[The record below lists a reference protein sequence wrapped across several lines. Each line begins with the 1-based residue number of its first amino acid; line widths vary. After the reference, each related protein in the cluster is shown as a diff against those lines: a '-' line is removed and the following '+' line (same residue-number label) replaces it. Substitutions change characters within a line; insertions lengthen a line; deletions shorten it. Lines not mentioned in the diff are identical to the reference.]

1 MHRVLLLQKQLT
13 IYIKSKLTM
22 RKILLGIAI
31 TSALFTSCSSDDD
44 GNDPIN
50 QVEAPLTYTFMRDG
64 NSTVSF
70 TGQTARIKMAMELR
84 SALGDNSKTVEEL
97 QGMFA
102 HVAGDSDFSDAEL
115 NETGKNIRSKVAAS
129 KDYFS
134 ANTTVASEIK
144 NLMDSWISEQAT
156 TVFANWNETAT
167 AGTAGQ
173 LQQAGGGKMRYVNG
187 KGLELD
193 QAVAKT
199 LIGALMTDQM
209 LNHYL
214 STSVL
219 DEGSNIANNDNN
231 VVDDGTSHTTMEHK
245 WDEAYGYLYGNEIDP
260 SIPVLG
266 ADSFL
271 NTYLKQVDS
280 DPDFAGT
287 ASAVYDAL
295 KLGRAAIVAKNYS
308 VRDEQVKII
317 RENISIVPAVRAVHY
332 LQAGKAKMA
341 ADDTASAFH
350 ALSEAYGFINSLQ
363 FTRQPNTD
371 APYFTHDEVTVFM
384 ESLMEDNGF
393 WDVSADSLDAMSET
407 IASKFGFT
415 VAAAN

>member
-1 MHRVLLLQKQLT
+1 
-13 IYIKSKLTM
+13 M

-44 GNDPIN
+44 VNNPIN
-50 QVEAPLTYTFMRDG
+50 EVEAPLTYKFTRDG
-64 NSTVSF
+64 NSTVDF
-70 TGQTARIKMAMELR
+70 NGQTTRIQMAMELR
-84 SALGDNSKTVEEL
+84 SALKDNTKSAAEL
-97 QGMFA
+97 QAMFA
-102 HVAGDSDFSDAEL
+102 HLEGESDFSDTNL
-115 NETGKNIRSKVAAS
+115 NASGKNVRSKVAAS
-129 KDYFS
+129 KDYFA
-134 ANTTVASEIK
+134 ANTTVSNEIK
-144 NLMDSWISEQAT
+144 GLMDSWIEQQAT
-156 TVFANWNETAT
+156 TVFANWDVTAT

-173 LQQAGGGKMRYVNG
+173 LQQAGGGTMRYVDA

-199 LIGALMTDQM
+199 LIGGLMIDQM

-219 DEGSNIANNDNN
+219 DEASNIENNNN
-231 VVDDGTSHTTMEHK
+231 GVVDQGKFYTTMEHK
-245 WDEAYGYLYGNEIDP
+245 WDEGYGYLYGNEVDP
-260 SIPVLG
+260 SVPVLG

-287 ASAVYDAL
+287 AAEVYDAL
-295 KLGRAAIVAKNYS
+295 KLGRAAIVAKNYE
-308 VRDEQVKII
+308 VRDAQVAII

-332 LQAGKAKMA
+332 LQGGKIGMA
-341 ADDTASAFH
+341 AEDHAKAFH
-350 ALSEAYGFINSLQ
+350 ALSEALGFINSLQ

-371 APYFTHDEVTVFM
+371 TPYFTHAEVTAFM
-384 ESLMEDNGF
+384 DALMDGNGF
-393 WDVSADSLDAMSET
+393 WDVAPEVLDSMSEA

-415 VAAAN
+415 VEEAAN